1 MTFKSVHEQS
11 CTHTAGR
18 RQLSPVPLPGQ
29 RLRILGEAGRT
40 LMSSSWR
47 WPYWFPRTA
56 FLPSTPFNN
65 CFWANWVMGTRAK
78 AAHDLEDLK
87 SAAQPGSQHLS
98 LALSTMAAP
107 YLTMQ
112 SAPCF
117 HHVITQLQS
126 SGNGGSANIYIYLIV
141 WSLYQ
146 CFCTESHRS
155 P

>member
-1 MTFKSVHEQS
+1 
-11 CTHTAGR
+11 
-18 RQLSPVPLPGQ
+18 
-29 RLRILGEAGRT
+29 
-40 LMSSSWR
+40 
-47 WPYWFPRTA
+47 
-56 FLPSTPFNN
+56 
-65 CFWANWVMGTRAK
+65 MGTRAK

-141 WSLYQ
+141 
-146 CFCTESHRS
+146 
-155 P
+155 